1 MCYNYKNV
9 VSYLT
14 NNIFIDCII
23 ILKFKQLYN
32 ICIIFVISNKYYKNN
47 KIKNFILTT
56 LYFFLINFTDL
67 KVHLTASPHH
77 FCNCSSHSIPQVGK
91 SSVQGKQGQPSQF
104 RMVASMKM
112 VSVNSCLYF
121 SKLVIGL
128 FTAQSSYILLV
139 ILNSCVVSQT
149 SPAETE

>member
-67 KVHLTASPHH
+67 KVHK
-77 FCNCSSHSIPQVGK
+77 N
-91 SSVQGKQGQPSQF
+91 
-104 RMVASMKM
+104 
-112 VSVNSCLYF
+112 NYE
-121 SKLVIGL
+121 KLRLI
-128 FTAQSSYILLV
+128 
-139 ILNSCVVSQT
+139 
-149 SPAETE
+149 